1 MASKETANRKPIP
14 LKKRLLS
21 DELNV
26 PAAGASFIKD
36 RWIWI
41 D

>member
-1 MASKETANRKPIP
+1 MASEETKNRKQIP

-21 DELNV
+21 EELNV
-26 PAAGASFIKD
+26 PATGASFIKD

-41 D
+41 E

>member
-1 MASKETANRKPIP
+1 MASKETTDRKPIP

-21 DELNV
+21 EELNV
-26 PAAGASFIKD
+26 PAGGASFIKD
-36 RWIWI
+36 RWIW